1 LAEQLRH
8 AVQQVQA
15 ALGDVLKRENPNI
28 ANAQRTYADITR
40 DTIDPLMAEP
50 VGVVAGRAG
59 FDPAAPSPVPRITG
73 AVANAGI
80 ARPDTIRTLYT
91 QLNAQDP
98 ARSLASLVTGCKT
111 NLLMLTATSLWR
123 AVSEVGGSSNS

>member
-1 LAEQLRH
+1 LAQQLRH

-40 DTIDPLMAEP
+40 DTIDPLMAKP

-73 AVANAGI
+73 AVANADI

-98 ARSLASLVTGCKT
+98 RAFPGVARNWLQNEFAHAYGHEFVARCVRS
-111 NLLMLTATSLWR
+111 WR
-123 AVSEVGGSSNS
+123 